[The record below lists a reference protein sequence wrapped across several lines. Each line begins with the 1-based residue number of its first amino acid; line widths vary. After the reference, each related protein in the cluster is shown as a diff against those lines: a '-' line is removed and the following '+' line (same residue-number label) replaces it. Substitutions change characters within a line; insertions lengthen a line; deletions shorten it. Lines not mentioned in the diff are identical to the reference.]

1 LLHFFA
7 RRVSSIIMTRGAP
20 ILDRMIADFDRLPE
34 QLRGAA
40 RYILD
45 NPRDVALLSMREQ
58 ARRAGVKPWT
68 MTRLAKRLGLKGYE
82 AIRSLHAEA
91 IRNDGDSLAL
101 GFSDRAGAQVERQSS
116 EGDLALSEDMMSAL
130 AGQFRRLGTQETHR
144 RLIAAA
150 DLLVGAGQI
159 HCVGLRSSR
168 SVAEHFAH
176 LLSFLGERA
185 RPVHGDLDSIRFA
198 TPDDAVLAVSVSP
211 YTRRTV
217 EIVRYARDRGVPVVA
232 ITDSAVSPLAQM
244 SRVAIL
250 VPTDGPSFFQTL
262 TPAFAAA
269 EILAAI
275 VAGRGGKATIAALD
289 EAERQYA
296 ALDIHWNPKQGNDRQ
311 RPPPVPHEG
320 KVGP

>member
-116 EGDLALSEDMMSAL
+116 EGDLALSEDMMSA
-130 AGQFRRLGTQETHR
+130 ARRR
-144 RLIAAA
+144 RI
-150 DLLVGAGQI
+150 VG
-159 HCVGLRSSR
+159 
-168 SVAEHFAH
+168 
-176 LLSFLGERA
+176 
-185 RPVHGDLDSIRFA
+185 
-198 TPDDAVLAVSVSP
+198 
-211 YTRRTV
+211 
-217 EIVRYARDRGVPVVA
+217 
-232 ITDSAVSPLAQM
+232 
-244 SRVAIL
+244 
-250 VPTDGPSFFQTL
+250 
-262 TPAFAAA
+262 
-269 EILAAI
+269 
-275 VAGRGGKATIAALD
+275 
-289 EAERQYA
+289 
-296 ALDIHWNPKQGNDRQ
+296 
-311 RPPPVPHEG
+311 
-320 KVGP
+320 